1 MQFIP
6 STVNASSKTQFTTT
20 LFHDGTSWKVLTFD
34 ANQNARQRANDN
46 GVAEAGANSNPVLL
60 LQRVVN
66 GQVVGKVE
74 PIFISTL
81 YRDIEASD
89 GTMIATSGA
98 INTIVKTV
106 WDDQVYTSDAQ
117 AIQEIIRRIYAIHPD
132 GIITCTRKA
141 VAIPGQDGK
150 YYSTTTSYGKTRPC
164 KPVNFD

>member
-1 MQFIP
+1 MKFIP

-20 LFHDGTSWKVLTFD
+20 IFHDGTSWKVLNFD
-34 ANQNARQRANDN
+34 AAQNARKRANDD
-46 GVAEAGANSNPVLL
+46 GEAEADANSTPVLL

-66 GQVVGKVE
+66 GQVVNKVE
-74 PIFISTL
+74 PIFVGTL
-81 YRDIEASD
+81 YRDIEAND
-89 GTMIATSGA
+89 GTLIATSGA

-106 WDDQVYTSDAQ
+106 WDDPVYTSDAM

-141 VAIPGQDGK
+141 VAIPGQEGK
-150 YYSTTTSYGKTRPC
+150 YYATTTSYGKIRPC